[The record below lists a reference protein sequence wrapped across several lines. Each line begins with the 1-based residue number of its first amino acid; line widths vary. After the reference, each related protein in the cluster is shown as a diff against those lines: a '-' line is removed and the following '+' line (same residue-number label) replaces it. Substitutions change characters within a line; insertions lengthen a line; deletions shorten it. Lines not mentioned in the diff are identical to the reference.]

1 MSTKKYTLI
10 ITEKPDAALRIAT
23 ALDEKENPQKMR
35 DNGVP
40 YYTAVRDRKIVVV
53 PALGHLY
60 TITDDQKG
68 RGYPVFDYKWV
79 PRYLAEKKAARI
91 RIWLQ
96 TITKLSENADVFI
109 DACDYDIEGSVIG
122 YCILKY
128 ACKDKEQSSKRMKF
142 STLTNQEIQ
151 ESYAKVLPHL
161 DFGLIEAGRTRH
173 EVDWL
178 YGINLSRA
186 LTTAAKKASGKYT
199 ALSTGRVQGPTLKF
213 LADRE
218 EAINAFVPT
227 PYWKISALVEV
238 NKQVF
243 EAKHEKE
250 EIQTEKEAETIV
262 NLCKNKKGYVEE
274 ICVHKFQQPPPT
286 PFDLGTLQKE
296 AYSLFKYTPRRSL
309 EIAQRLYLNA
319 LISYPRTDSQK
330 LPATIGY
337 KNILSKLARLKEYE
351 KHSTEL
357 LAKQNLRPNE
367 GKKDDPAHPA
377 IYPTGDLPNTDL
389 EPSERKIWDL
399 IIRRFMAVFG
409 DPAVKQNVKLTIRID
424 GQTFYANGSRVLKNG
439 WMQYYDPYI
448 KHEDVELP
456 AVEKGQVITIKKVA
470 LEERF
475 TEQPPRYNPS
485 SLLREME
492 RCEIGTKATRA
503 DIIETLHD
511 RGYVEGERM
520 AVTNLGFEILN
531 ILDSQCPAVI
541 STDLTRQLESRMT
554 KIQEKNESRQEVL
567 TEVTR
572 ILKPVL
578 ETLKQNENSIGHQL
592 AAVLEEKRFEERT
605 VGPCPVCKSGNLII
619 NYSRKT
625 GKRFIGCTNYFKG
638 VCNTSFPL
646 PQKGIVRPSGRKCPD
661 CGMPTV
667 ETRIGRRPW
676 ILCFNPQC
684 PSKERRQPK

>member
-1 MSTKKYTLI
+1 LSKNRYTLI

-23 ALDEKENPQKMR
+23 ALDEKETPQKMH
-35 DNGVP
+35 NKGVP
-40 YYTAVRDRKIVVV
+40 YYIANRDRRIVVV

-68 RGYPVFDYKWV
+68 RGYPVFNYKWV
-79 PRYLAEKKAARI
+79 PRYLAEKKATRI
-91 RIWLQ
+91 RTWLQ
-96 TITKLSENADVFI
+96 TITKLSKNADVFI

-128 ACKDKEQSSKRMKF
+128 ACKNKEQSSKRMKF

-151 ESYAKVLPHL
+151 DSYTKVLPHL
-161 DFGLIEAGRTRH
+161 DFGLIEAGSTRH

-199 ALSTGRVQGPTLKF
+199 ILSTGRVQGPTLKF

-218 EAINAFVPT
+218 EAINVFVPT
-227 PYWKISALVEV
+227 PYWKITALVEV

-250 EIQTEKEAETIV
+250 EIQIQKEAEIIV
-262 NLCKNKKGYVEE
+262 DSCKNKKGYVEK
-274 ICVHKFQQPPPT
+274 IVVRKFQQPPPF

-296 AYSLFKYTPRRSL
+296 AYSLIKYTPRRSL
-309 EIAQRLYLNA
+309 DIAQKLYLNA
-319 LISYPRTDSQK
+319 LVSYPRTDSQK

-337 KNILSKLARLKEYE
+337 KNILNKLARLEEYR
-351 KHSTEL
+351 KHATEL
-357 LAKQNLRPNE
+357 LAKQNLKPNE

-377 IYPTGDLPNTDL
+377 IYPTGDLPRTDL

-409 DPAVKQNVKLTIRID
+409 DPALKQSVKLTIRID
-424 GQTFYANGSRVLKNG
+424 GQAFTAYGSRVLKSG
-439 WMQYYDPYI
+439 WMQYYEPYI
-448 KHEDVELP
+448 KQEDVELP
-456 AVEKGQVITIKKVA
+456 SVEKGQSVKVKKVSM
-470 LEERF
+470 EERF

-503 DIIETLHD
+503 DIIQTLHS

-531 ILDSQCPAVI
+531 ILDSQCSEVI
-541 STDLTRQLESRMT
+541 STNLTRQLETRMV
-554 KIQEKNESRQEVL
+554 KIQENNEGRQEVL

-572 ILKPVL
+572 ILKPIL
-578 ETLKQNENSIGHQL
+578 ETLKQNENSIGRQL
-592 AAVLEEKRFEERT
+592 AEVLKEKRFEERT
-605 VGPCPVCKSGNLII
+605 VGPCPVCKSGDLII

-638 VCNTSFPL
+638 ICNTSFSL
-646 PQKGIVRPSGRKCPD
+646 PQKGEVRPSRRRCPD

-667 ETRIGRRPW
+667 EARIGRRPW

>member
-1 MSTKKYTLI
+1 LSTNKYTLI

-23 ALDEKENPQKMR
+23 ALDEKETPQKMH

-40 YYTAVRDRKIVVV
+40 YYIAVRDRKIVVV

-68 RGYPVFDYKWV
+68 RSYPVFDYKWV
-79 PRYLAEKKAARI
+79 PRHLAEKKAARI
-91 RIWLQ
+91 RTWLQ

-128 ACKDKEQSSKRMKF
+128 ACKDEERNSKRMKF

-151 ESYAKVLPHL
+151 DSYAKALPHL
-161 DFGLIEAGRTRH
+161 DFGLIEAGLTRH

-186 LTTAAKKASGKYT
+186 LTTAAKKASGNYT
-199 ALSTGRVQGPTLKF
+199 TLSTGRVQGPTLKF

-227 PYWKISALVEV
+227 PFWKITALIEI

-243 EAKHEKE
+243 VAEHEKG
-250 EIQTEKEAETIV
+250 EIQTQKEAETIV
-262 NLCKNKKGYVEE
+262 NSCKNKKGYVEE
-274 ICVHKFQQPPPT
+274 IGVRKFQQPPPF

-296 AYSLFKYTPRRSL
+296 AYSLIKYTPRRSL
-309 EIAQRLYLNA
+309 EIAEKLYLDA

-330 LPATIGY
+330 LPVTIGY
-337 KNILSKLARLKEYE
+337 RNILNRLARLEEYR
-351 KHSTEL
+351 KRTTEL

-377 IYPTGDLPNTDL
+377 IYPTGDLPRTDL
-389 EPSERKIWDL
+389 EPSARKIWDL

-409 DPAVKQNVKLTIRID
+409 DPALKQSVKLTFRID
-424 GQTFYANGSRVLKNG
+424 GQIFHAYGSRVLKSG
-439 WMQYYDPYI
+439 WMQYYEPYVRQ
-448 KHEDVELP
+448 EDVELP
-456 AVEKGQVITIKKVA
+456 SVDKGQVVAVKKVSMVQ
-470 LEERF
+470 RF

-492 RCEIGTKATRA
+492 KCEIGTKATRA
-503 DIIETLHD
+503 DIIQTLHN

-531 ILDSQCPAVI
+531 ILDSQCSEVI
-541 STDLTRQLESRMT
+541 STNLTRQLESRMV
-554 KIQEKNESRQEVL
+554 KIQENNEGRQEVL
-567 TEVTR
+567 TDVTR

-578 ETLKQNENSIGHQL
+578 ETLKQNENSIGRQL
-592 AAVLEEKRFEERT
+592 TEVLKERRFEERI
-605 VGPCPVCKSGNLII
+605 VGPCPVCKSGDLII
-619 NYSRKT
+619 TYSRKT

-638 VCNTSFPL
+638 ICNTSFSL
-646 PQKGIVRPSGRKCPD
+646 PQKGEIRPSRRRCPD

-667 ETRIGRRPW
+667 ETRIRRPW

-684 PSKERRQPK
+684 PSKERRLPK